1 MTDSLK
7 SLFRDNF
14 LDYASYVIKDRAIPD
29 ADDGLKPVQRRILW
43 GLHELD
49 DGRFNKVANVIGHCM
64 RYHPHGDQSI
74 GDALV
79 SLANRGYFI
88 DRQGNFGNILTGDEA
103 SAPRYI
109 ECRLTDLARETMF
122 DDRITSFADSYDG
135 RNREPEVL
143 PAKIPVILLLGV
155 EGIAVGMSTRI
166 LPHNFCEVLQAQIAC
181 LRGKPFTLHPD
192 FPQGGSVDVSG
203 YDDGAGRIRN
213 RATIEK
219 KKGQKKLVIREI
231 PWGTTTEAL
240 IASIEAAAR
249 KGRVKVAS
257 IDDFTADRIEIEVTL
272 ARGAEPEDAIK
283 QLYAH
288 TDCEMSY
295 TSNIL
300 VILDGKPVECRV
312 SDLLRRSTEKL
323 LEILRRELELEKS
336 DLEEKIRWMTLEM
349 IFIENRIYKKIEECR
364 SWEGVTAAVRSGMEP
379 HLDGI
384 SLSEEDIEKLLSIR
398 IRRISRFDMDA
409 HRREMGET
417 ASRVE
422 AVKHSLAHLKQHAI
436 DYLQTLLKRFGKL
449 YPRLTRIESFT
460 EVDVKEVALR
470 NLKVGFDPSGSFV
483 GTAVKGESSFEATE
497 YDRIIVFFDD
507 GSYRVLPMAEKH
519 FLDGRPVFCGIHERG
534 RTYTAAYRDPE
545 TRIASGKRF
554 RVEGYIL
561 EKEYR
566 FLPEGAELMIF
577 TDRPEGTIEYW
588 FERRARM
595 KTRKGSTRLSEIVLK
610 GVAARGVRLGGG
622 RPVSSMT
629 FEEAAPEEESYA
641 VAVPESSTTEA
652 GGEPPPGGDGPSS
665 DGASLAGSAPPS
677 PAKPAKT
684 LDQIVKEA
692 AELADR
698 SSRLAGDAP
707 DLFDPA

>member
-1 MTDSLK
+1 MK

-79 SLANRGYFI
+79 ALANRGYFI

-109 ECRLTDLARETMF
+109 ECRLTDLARETLF
-122 DDRITSFADSYDG
+122 NDRITSFTESYDG

-143 PAKIPVILLLGV
+143 PAKLPVILLLGV

-166 LPHNFCEVLQAQIAC
+166 LPHNFCEVLQAQVAF

-192 FPQGGSVDVSG
+192 FPQGGSIDVSG

-231 PWGTTTEAL
+231 PWGTTTESL

-257 IDDFTADRIEIEVTL
+257 IDDFTAEKIEIEVTL
-272 ARGAEPEDAIK
+272 ARGAEPDDTIQ

-364 SWEGVTAAVRSGMEP
+364 SWEDVTAVVRSGMKP

-384 SLSEEDIEKLLSIR
+384 VLSEEDIEKLLSIR
-398 IRRISRFDMDA
+398 IRRISRFDMEA
-409 HRREMGET
+409 HRREMGEA
-417 ASRVE
+417 ASRME
-422 AVKHSLAHLKQHAI
+422 AVKHSLAHLKQYAI
-436 DYLQTLLKRFGKL
+436 DCIQTLLKRFGRL
-449 YPRLTRIESFT
+449 YPRLTRIESFN

-470 NLKVGFDPSGSFV
+470 NLRVGYDPAGSFV
-483 GTAVKGESSFEATE
+483 GTTVKGEVSFEATE
-497 YDRIIVFFDD
+497 YDRIIAFFED

-519 FLDGRPVFCGIHERG
+519 FLDGRPVFCGIHDRE
-534 RTYTAAYRDPE
+534 RTYSAAYRDPE

-566 FLPEGAELMIF
+566 FLPEGTELMIF
-577 TDRPEGTIEYW
+577 TDRPEGTLEYW

-595 KTRKGSTRLSEIVLK
+595 KTRKGSTTITEIALK

-622 RPVSSMT
+622 RPVSSMS
-629 FEEAAPEEESYA
+629 FVEAPRPPEGA
-641 VAVPESSTTEA
+641 ATA
-652 GGEPPPGGDGPSS
+652 GGEGDTTGIEPASAGDASGPTDAGDPECQPPK
-665 DGASLAGSAPPS
+665 A

-684 LDQIVKEA
+684 LEQIMKEA

-707 DLFDPA
+707 DLFDPD